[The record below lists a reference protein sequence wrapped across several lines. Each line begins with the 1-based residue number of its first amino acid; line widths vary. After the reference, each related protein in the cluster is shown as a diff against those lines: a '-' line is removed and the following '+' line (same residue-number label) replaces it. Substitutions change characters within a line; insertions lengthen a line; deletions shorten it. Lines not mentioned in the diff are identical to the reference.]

1 VQQQQ
6 KRCAPS
12 NVTAEHFE
20 KGVVM
25 RLSIRHTSVIALGA
39 VLSLGVASLGAV
51 SAAPSPVGL
60 GTAASYAVLAGTTVT
75 NTGPSTVSGNLGVSP
90 GTAVTG
96 FPPGTVSNGT
106 IHAADANALSAQA
119 AVVTAYNTAAG
130 LPTTGAISADLAGR
144 TLTKGVYTGGG
155 LALSGTLTLDAQG
168 DPNAVF
174 VFQAASTLVVN
185 SSSTVLLVNGAGSCN
200 VVWQVGSSATIG
212 TGATFVGTVLALTSI
227 SAQTDASINGR
238 LLARNG
244 AVTLDSNT
252 FISQTCSSPTTT
264 TTTTATTTAAT
275 NGSTVSTGPAT
286 TAVGSGTTVPAVVVT
301 TIPEIPGTGSN
312 TDVTLLAGLLAV
324 MLGGAAVIGT
334 RRSPGRP
341 TGE

>member
-1 VQQQQ
+1 
-6 KRCAPS
+6 
-12 NVTAEHFE
+12 VTAEHFE

-39 VLSLGVASLGAV
+39 VLALGVASLGAV

-75 NTGPSTVSGNLGVSP
+75 NTGPSTVRGNLGVSP

-119 AVVTAYNTAAG
+119 AVVTAYNAAAG
-130 LPTTGAISADLAGR
+130 LASTGAISADLAGR
-144 TLTKGVYTGGG
+144 TLTTGVYTGGA

-185 SSSTVLLVNGAGSCN
+185 NSSTVRLVNGATSCN

-212 TGATFVGTVLALTSI
+212 TSATFVGTVLALTSI
-227 SAQTDASINGR
+227 SAQTDASIDGR

-252 FISQTCSSPTTT
+252 FSAQTCGSSTTT
-264 TTTTATTTAAT
+264 TTTT
-275 NGSTVSTGPAT
+275 NGSTVTTGPAT
-286 TAVGSGTTVPAVVVT
+286 SAVGSGTTVPAGVVT
-301 TIPEIPGTGSN
+301 SIPEIPGTGSN

-324 MLGGAAVIGT
+324 LLGSAAVMGA
-334 RRSPGRP
+334 RRSPRRP